1 MEANY
6 TRFRILLFVGLHV
19 AFYNW
24 ANQLIPP
31 SPGAGRGFGSIL
43 FVFTAGAFMSCFGEM
58 QFNLFPPIN
67 LRPMFLYGG
76 VAMMLLS
83 VGLVYSWR

>member
-1 MEANY
+1 MRMELNY

-19 AFYNW
+19 AFCKW
-24 ANQLIPP
+24 AYPW
-31 SPGAGRGFGSIL
+31 RHGSIL

-76 VAMMLLS
+76 AAMMLLA
-83 VGLVYSWR
+83 VGLVFSWR